1 MVIVRD
7 GKEIELTKDEIYQ
20 AYLEQESMFDLEN
33 IDLNMETYL
42 SKEEY
47 ELLKDNK
54 DFMEE
59 AAYELRR
66 NQDKYDMDYEFA
78 LKEAFDTIKDKDK
91 AGYLLPQS
99 LRKCLIISGN
109 FPAWQ
114 YMLSLRLCNRNT
126 REVQYICQ
134 QILQQINR
142 NLFTNLFF
150 LI

>member
-33 IDLNMETYL
+33 IDLNMEVYL

-78 LKEAFDTIKDKDK
+78 LKEAFDTVKN
-91 AGYLLPQS
+91 S
-99 LRKCLIISGN
+99 
-109 FPAWQ
+109 
-114 YMLSLRLCNRNT
+114 
-126 REVQYICQ
+126 
-134 QILQQINR
+134 
-142 NLFTNLFF
+142 F
-150 LI
+150 LDNEKEEEL

>member
-33 IDLNMETYL
+33 IDLNMEVYL

-66 NQDKYDMDYEFA
+66 NQDKYDMDYESA
-78 LKEAFDTIKDKDK
+78 LKEAFDTVKN
-91 AGYLLPQS
+91 S
-99 LRKCLIISGN
+99 
-109 FPAWQ
+109 
-114 YMLSLRLCNRNT
+114 
-126 REVQYICQ
+126 
-134 QILQQINR
+134 
-142 NLFTNLFF
+142 F
-150 LI
+150 LDNEKEEEL

>member
-7 GKEIELTKDEIYQ
+7 GKEIELTKDEIYS

-33 IDLNMETYL
+33 IDLNMEVYL

-78 LKEAFDTIKDKDK
+78 LKEAFDTVKN
-91 AGYLLPQS
+91 S
-99 LRKCLIISGN
+99 
-109 FPAWQ
+109 
-114 YMLSLRLCNRNT
+114 
-126 REVQYICQ
+126 
-134 QILQQINR
+134 
-142 NLFTNLFF
+142 F
-150 LI
+150 LDNEKEEEL

>member
-33 IDLNMETYL
+33 IDLNMEVYL

-78 LKEAFDTIKDKDK
+78 LKEAFDTVKR
-91 AGYLLPQS
+91 S
-99 LRKCLIISGN
+99 
-109 FPAWQ
+109 
-114 YMLSLRLCNRNT
+114 
-126 REVQYICQ
+126 
-134 QILQQINR
+134 
-142 NLFTNLFF
+142 F
-150 LI
+150 LDNEKEEEL

>member
-1 MVIVRD
+1 MIIVRD

-33 IDLNMETYL
+33 IDLNMETHL

-54 DFMEE
+54 EFMEE

-78 LKEAFDTIKDKDK
+78 LKEAFDTVKN
-91 AGYLLPQS
+91 S
-99 LRKCLIISGN
+99 
-109 FPAWQ
+109 
-114 YMLSLRLCNRNT
+114 
-126 REVQYICQ
+126 
-134 QILQQINR
+134 
-142 NLFTNLFF
+142 F
-150 LI
+150 LDNEKEEEI

>member
-7 GKEIELTKDEIYQ
+7 GKEIELTKDEIYS

-33 IDLNMETYL
+33 IDLNMEVYL

-78 LKEAFDTIKDKDK
+78 LKEAFDTVKM
-91 AGYLLPQS
+91 S
-99 LRKCLIISGN
+99 
-109 FPAWQ
+109 
-114 YMLSLRLCNRNT
+114 
-126 REVQYICQ
+126 
-134 QILQQINR
+134 
-142 NLFTNLFF
+142 F
-150 LI
+150 LDNEKEEEL

>member
-1 MVIVRD
+1 MRMTKKRERKQKKICNLLFFLLVGKEQNTMVIVRD
-7 GKEIELTKDEIYQ
+7 GKEIELTKDEIYS

-33 IDLNMETYL
+33 IDLNMEVYL

-78 LKEAFDTIKDKDK
+78 LKEAFDTVKM
-91 AGYLLPQS
+91 S
-99 LRKCLIISGN
+99 
-109 FPAWQ
+109 
-114 YMLSLRLCNRNT
+114 
-126 REVQYICQ
+126 
-134 QILQQINR
+134 
-142 NLFTNLFF
+142 F
-150 LI
+150 LDNEKEEEL